1 MATIGPSK
9 RRGDCYRI
17 AIIGSQEDVSEFRG
31 KNVLTSLH
39 VLRYALDL
47 TLGGP
52 LNSIS
57 FPRVC
62 GVLVATTFCLIGV
75 SATSDAQVRGYL
87 YASVVDRDDQP
98 VLDLTVDDFIVSVG
112 GTEIPLMSSALDS
125 KPPKI
130 ALLLDNSN
138 VMSEAGADPML
149 REGVTEFLGIL
160 SPQHEVGLF
169 TIARNVQ
176 TRVDF
181 TMDRQT
187 LRSEAGQVFS
197 DRGSGLRMMDAL
209 FDIWDER
216 YTVEDTWP
224 VFVLVLT
231 DGSELSDYIS
241 DDQYN
246 RFVNDLIQRGANVH
260 VVLFSGQG
268 ALNPLNQ
275 LGGTQKQYGLSLT
288 ENTGGLYR
296 TINTPTG
303 LPIALT
309 ELANYLNQQFEE
321 VATRYRILIEV
332 PEELSRRGISVEVK
346 REDVNLQI
354 FPNRSLPQ

>member
-1 MATIGPSK
+1 M
-9 RRGDCYRI
+9 
-17 AIIGSQEDVSEFRG
+17 
-31 KNVLTSLH
+31 
-39 VLRYALDL
+39 
-47 TLGGP
+47 
-52 LNSIS
+52 NSIS

-160 SPQHEVGLF
+160 STQHEVGLF

>member
-1 MATIGPSK
+1 MATIGLSK

-160 SPQHEVGLF
+160 STQHEVGLF

-209 FDIWDER
+209 FGIWDER

-354 FPNRSLPQ
+354 FPNRNLPQ

>member
-1 MATIGPSK
+1 MDS
-9 RRGDCYRI
+9 
-17 AIIGSQEDVSEFRG
+17 V
-31 KNVLTSLH
+31 
-39 VLRYALDL
+39 
-47 TLGGP
+47 
-52 LNSIS
+52 S

-62 GVLVATTFCLIGV
+62 SVIVATSLCLIGV

-87 YASVVDRDDQP
+87 YASVVDLDDQP
-98 VLDLTVDDFIVSVG
+98 VLDLTEDDFVVSVVG
-112 GTEIPLMSSALDS
+112 GTEIPVLSSVLDS

-169 TIARNVQ
+169 TMARNVQ
-176 TRVDF
+176 TRADF
-181 TMDRQT
+181 TLDRQI
-187 LRSEAGQVFS
+187 LRSEADSVFS
-197 DRGSGLRMMDAL
+197 DRGAGLRMMDAL

-216 YTVEDTWP
+216 YTAEDTWP

-260 VVLFSGQG
+260 VVMFSGQG

-275 LGGTQKQYGLSLT
+275 LGGTQKQYGMSLT
-288 ENTGGLYR
+288 ENTGGFYR

-303 LPIALT
+303 LPVVLT
-309 ELANYLNQQFEE
+309 EFANYLNQQFEE
-321 VATRYRILIEV
+321 VSTRYRILIEV
-332 PEELSRRGISVEVK
+332 PEELSRSAISVEVK
-346 REDVNLQI
+346 REDINLQI
-354 FPNRSLPQ
+354 FPSRSLPQ

>member
-1 MATIGPSK
+1 M
-9 RRGDCYRI
+9 
-17 AIIGSQEDVSEFRG
+17 SEFRG

-149 REGVTEFLGIL
+149 RDGVTEFLGIL

-309 ELANYLNQQFEE
+309 EFANYLNQQFEE

>member
-1 MATIGPSK
+1 M
-9 RRGDCYRI
+9 
-17 AIIGSQEDVSEFRG
+17 
-31 KNVLTSLH
+31 
-39 VLRYALDL
+39 
-47 TLGGP
+47 LGGP
-52 LNSIS
+52 LDSIS
-57 FPRVC
+57 IPRVC
-62 GVLVATTFCLIGV
+62 GVIVATSLCLIGV
-75 SATSDAQVRGYL
+75 SATSDAQVKGYL

-112 GTEIPLMSSALDS
+112 GTEIPVMSSVLDS

-149 REGVTEFLGIL
+149 RDGVTEFLGIL

-309 ELANYLNQQFEE
+309 EFANYLNQQFEE

>member
-1 MATIGPSK
+1 MATIGSSK
-9 RRGDCYRI
+9 KRGNCYGI

-98 VLDLTVDDFIVSVG
+98 VFDLTVDDFIVSVG
-112 GTEIPLMSSALDS
+112 GTEIPVMSSVLDS

-169 TIARNVQ
+169 TMARNVQ

>member
-1 MATIGPSK
+1 
-9 RRGDCYRI
+9 
-17 AIIGSQEDVSEFRG
+17 
-31 KNVLTSLH
+31 
-39 VLRYALDL
+39 
-47 TLGGP
+47 
-52 LNSIS
+52 
-57 FPRVC
+57 
-62 GVLVATTFCLIGV
+62 
-75 SATSDAQVRGYL
+75 
-87 YASVVDRDDQP
+87 VVDLDDQP
-98 VLDLTVDDFIVSVG
+98 VLDLTEDDFVVSVG
-112 GTEIPLMSSALDS
+112 GTEIPVVSSELDS

-149 REGVTEFLGIL
+149 RRGVAQFLGIL
-160 SPQHEVGLF
+160 APQHEVGLF

-176 TRVDF
+176 TRADF
-181 TMDRQT
+181 TLDRQI
-187 LRSEAGQVFS
+187 LRTETDNVFS
-197 DRGSGLRMMDAL
+197 DRGAGLRLMDAL

-216 YTVEDTWP
+216 YTAEDTWP

-231 DGSELSDYIS
+231 DGSELSDFIS

-275 LGGTQKQYGLSLT
+275 LGGTQKQYGISLA
-288 ENTGGLYR
+288 ENTGGFYR

-303 LPIALT
+303 IPVVLT
-309 ELANYLNQQFEE
+309 EFANHLNQQFEE
-321 VATRYRILIEV
+321 VSTRYRILIEV

-346 REDVNLQI
+346 REDINLQI

>member
-1 MATIGPSK
+1 MVLPDGVVSHFS
-9 RRGDCYRI
+9 C
-17 AIIGSQEDVSEFRG
+17 IGSQEDVSEFRG

-98 VLDLTVDDFIVSVG
+98 VFDLTVDDFIVSVG

-354 FPNRSLPQ
+354 FPNRNLPQ

>member
-160 SPQHEVGLF
+160 STQHEVGLF

>member
-1 MATIGPSK
+1 MDS
-9 RRGDCYRI
+9 
-17 AIIGSQEDVSEFRG
+17 VSF
-31 KNVLTSLH
+31 S
-39 VLRYALDL
+39 
-47 TLGGP
+47 
-52 LNSIS
+52 
-57 FPRVC
+57 RVC
-62 GVLVATTFCLIGV
+62 SVLVATSFCLIGV

-87 YASVVDRDDQP
+87 YASVVDLDDQP
-98 VLDLTVDDFIVSVG
+98 VLDLTEDDFVVSVVG
-112 GTEIPLMSSALDS
+112 GTEIPVLSSVLDS

-149 REGVTEFLGIL
+149 RTGVTEFLGIL

-169 TIARNVQ
+169 TMARNVQ
-176 TRVDF
+176 TRADF
-181 TMDRQT
+181 TLDRQI
-187 LRSEAGQVFS
+187 LRSEADRVFS
-197 DRGSGLRMMDAL
+197 DRGAGLRMMDAL

-216 YTVEDTWP
+216 YTAEDTWP

-260 VVLFSGQG
+260 VVMFSGQG

-275 LGGTQKQYGLSLT
+275 LGGTQKQYGMSLT
-288 ENTGGLYR
+288 ENTGGFYR

-303 LPIALT
+303 LPVVLR
-309 ELANYLNQQFEE
+309 EFANYLNQINCKNQNLVCQTYVE
-321 VATRYRILIEV
+321 
-332 PEELSRRGISVEVK
+332 SGIAK
-346 REDVNLQI
+346 PLLTI
-354 FPNRSLPQ
+354 PPPIAHLLLFFL

>member
-1 MATIGPSK
+1 
-9 RRGDCYRI
+9 
-17 AIIGSQEDVSEFRG
+17 
-31 KNVLTSLH
+31 
-39 VLRYALDL
+39 
-47 TLGGP
+47 
-52 LNSIS
+52 
-57 FPRVC
+57 
-62 GVLVATTFCLIGV
+62 V
-75 SATSDAQVRGYL
+75 SATSDAQVKGYL

-112 GTEIPLMSSALDS
+112 GTEIPVMSSVLDS

-149 REGVTEFLGIL
+149 RDGVTEFLGIL